1 MAEKSKKID
10 RQTENANPRVIADFG
25 GRRRILDRRSR
36 QEPLHHAERR
46 CGKERRS
53 GFDRRGA
60 LTQIGIKKSEKRHE
74 FDKIEQIS
82 QEFNNGV
89 E

>member
-1 MAEKSKKID
+1 MADKSDKID
-10 RQTENANPRVIADFG
+10 SQTENTRLRVIADFG
-25 GRRRILDRRSR
+25 GRRKILDRRSK
-36 QEPLHHAERR
+36 QETIHHVERR

-74 FDKIEQIS
+74 FNKIEQMS
-82 QEFNNGV
+82 KELDNGL